1 MSCFFVSQL
10 CKLLLDE
17 PEEANKLSRLRDAI
31 PCMVNAGVNGLR
43 RLLGIFQELIKS
55 LAKSSPQHA
64 YHGSIVQLGNRALV

>member
-1 MSCFFVSQL
+1 MSCFWISQL

-17 PEEANKLSRLRDAI
+17 SEETDQLSRLRDAI

-55 LAKSSPQHA
+55 MAKSSPQHG
-64 YHGSIVQLGNRALV
+64 YHGSIAQLGNRALV